1 MDAELQGWLRARDW
15 PRVRDHFA
23 RVAPVSAADFESRG
37 LATMS
42 LQPGAGGARLA
53 LPDLRRA
60 LDLQPHNPVL
70 AVNLLQG
77 LIDAGEV
84 AEACRLSSAA
94 VQALPASADLRD
106 KHVQA
111 LVAAARWD
119 DALQAVTAEAKGV
132 DGQALWAALRE
143 ELQSRWWR
151 PLSLGGLSLRLPC
164 PDDRDFITRSFRDR
178 AFMTRF
184 HRFQPADDASID
196 QFIQR
201 SGSRPRLNRRLDWIV
216 HRGAEAIGLASLV
229 DLDHEQRR
237 AELLVGFPQAEG
249 HPAAAALKASLAA
262 MQFAF
267 GALKLN
273 RLISY
278 VYGDNPASQ
287 ANTLHLGLRQEG
299 LLREHLRVDGV
310 ALDLHVNGL
319 LAREYFADA
328 RLLRLLQRW
337 GGEHS
342 S

>member
-1 MDAELQGWLRARDW
+1 
-15 PRVRDHFA
+15 
-23 RVAPVSAADFESRG
+23 
-37 LATMS
+37 
-42 LQPGAGGARLA
+42 
-53 LPDLRRA
+53 
-60 LDLQPHNPVL
+60 
-70 AVNLLQG
+70 
-77 LIDAGEV
+77 
-84 AEACRLSSAA
+84 
-94 VQALPASADLRD
+94 
-106 KHVQA
+106 
-111 LVAAARWD
+111 
-119 DALQAVTAEAKGV
+119 
-132 DGQALWAALRE
+132 
-143 ELQSRWWR
+143 
-151 PLSLGGLSLRLPC
+151 
-164 PDDRDFITRSFRDR
+164 
-178 AFMTRF
+178 MTRF
-184 HRFQPADDASID
+184 HRFQPADDAAID

-201 SGSRPRLNRRLDWIV
+201 SDSRPRLNRRLDWIV
-216 HRGAEAIGLASLV
+216 HDGPEAIGLASLV

-237 AELLVGFPQAEG
+237 AELLVGFPRAEG
-249 HPAAAALKASLAA
+249 RPAAALKASLAA

-328 RLLRLLQRW
+328 RLQRLLQRW